1 MKEEEKNVEMEEKT
15 VFEQLFDPE
24 DASNVVLYDENEQ
37 PVEFEQIAIIP
48 IKEEVYAVLR
58 PVKKMEGL
66 EEDQAIVFL
75 LDETNEGDEVLS
87 VVDND
92 ETIDLVFEEY
102 ERLFREQK

>member
-1 MKEEEKNVEMEEKT
+1 MKKEEKIEVEEKT
-15 VFEQLFDPE
+15 VFEQLFDPD

-66 EEDQAIVFL
+66 EDDQAIVFL
-75 LDETNEGDEVLS
+75 LDETNEGEEVLS
-87 VVDND
+87 VVDDD

-102 ERLFREQK
+102 ERIFNEQK